1 MDYNHVTT
9 ESSASLAHRV
19 ERMEKRLDAL
29 VKAVDALVRQ
39 LELSGAF
46 DEASSGVRVA
56 LKKAIRTEVL

>member
-1 MDYNHVTT
+1 
-9 ESSASLAHRV
+9 
-19 ERMEKRLDAL
+19 MEKRLDAL